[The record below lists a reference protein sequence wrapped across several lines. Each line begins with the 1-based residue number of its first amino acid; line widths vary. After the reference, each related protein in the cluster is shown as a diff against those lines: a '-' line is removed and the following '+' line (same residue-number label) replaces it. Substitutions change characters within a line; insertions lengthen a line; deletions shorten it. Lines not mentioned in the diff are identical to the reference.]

1 MNALVYSSSLV
12 AAFLGGILALF
23 APCCVVSLL
32 PTFVATA
39 TERGRR
45 RLPTTAI
52 IFSAGVATVLLPIVL
67 GVGALGQLVAR
78 YQRVVFLVI
87 GIFLAFLGVSIL
99 WGRGWTLPMPSLR
112 LRVGGSGPARV
123 FTLGLASGVASS
135 CCAPVVVGVVAM
147 SALAASPLG
156 AVGLAMAYVVGMVF
170 PLFVAALFSD
180 RLPKRWV
187 RVATGSGG
195 FVFRNRR
202 IAWQDLVAAGMFL
215 AVAAAAPSACHHGP
229 DELHAGLADVMEPL
243 GDGSGR
249 RRRRGAARLADL
261 HPGCRHRRARGVGR
275 RASVPLLASG
285 DLELDPCA
293 PGSTS
298 WRSQESRSV

>member
-1 MNALVYSSSLV
+1 VNALVYSSSLV

-215 AVAAAAPSACHHGP
+215 AVAAAALALAITGRMSYTP
-229 DELHAGLADVMEPL
+229 DWLTSWNRWATGLAGDVAVAL
-243 GDGSGR
+243 
-249 RRRRGAARLADL
+249 RGLPIFIQAAGIAVLAAL
-261 HPGCRHRRARGVGR
+261 VA
-275 RASVPLLASG
+275 VPLYR
-285 DLELDPCA
+285 
-293 PGSTS
+293 S
-298 WRSQESRSV
+298 WRAATLS

>member
-1 MNALVYSSSLV
+1 MAPASVNALVYSSSLV

-215 AVAAAAPSACHHGP
+215 AVAAAALALAITGRMSYTP
-229 DELHAGLADVMEPL
+229 DWLTSWNRWATGLAGDVAVAL
-243 GDGSGR
+243 
-249 RRRRGAARLADL
+249 RGLPIFIQAAGIAVLAAL
-261 HPGCRHRRARGVGR
+261 VA
-275 RASVPLLASG
+275 VPLYR
-285 DLELDPCA
+285 
-293 PGSTS
+293 S
-298 WRSQESRSV
+298 WRAATLS

>member
-215 AVAAAAPSACHHGP
+215 AVAAAALALAITGRMSYTP
-229 DELHAGLADVMEPL
+229 DWLTSWNRWATGLAGDVAVAL
-243 GDGSGR
+243 
-249 RRRRGAARLADL
+249 RGLPIFIQAAGIAVLAAL
-261 HPGCRHRRARGVGR
+261 VA
-275 RASVPLLASG
+275 VPLYR
-285 DLELDPCA
+285 
-293 PGSTS
+293 S
-298 WRSQESRSV
+298 WRAATLS

>member
-1 MNALVYSSSLV
+1 
-12 AAFLGGILALF
+12 
-23 APCCVVSLL
+23 VVSLL

-215 AVAAAAPSACHHGP
+215 AVAAAALALAITGRMSYTP
-229 DELHAGLADVMEPL
+229 DWLTSWNRWATGLAGDVAVAL
-243 GDGSGR
+243 
-249 RRRRGAARLADL
+249 RGLPIFIQAAGIAVLAAL
-261 HPGCRHRRARGVGR
+261 VA
-275 RASVPLLASG
+275 VPLYR
-285 DLELDPCA
+285 
-293 PGSTS
+293 S
-298 WRSQESRSV
+298 WRAATLS

>member
-39 TERGRR
+39 IERGRR

-112 LRVGGSGPARV
+112 LHVGGSGPARV

-180 RLPKRWV
+180 RLPQRWV

-215 AVAAAAPSACHHGP
+215 AVAAAALALAITGRMSYTP
-229 DELHAGLADVMEPL
+229 DWLTSWNRWATGLAGDVAVAL
-243 GDGSGR
+243 
-249 RRRRGAARLADL
+249 RGLPIFIQAAGIAVLTAL
-261 HPGCRHRRARGVGR
+261 VA
-275 RASVPLLASG
+275 VPLYR
-285 DLELDPCA
+285 
-293 PGSTS
+293 S
-298 WRSQESRSV
+298 WRAATLS

>member
-1 MNALVYSSSLV
+1 MAALASASMNALVYSSSLV

-32 PTFVATA
+32 PTFVAVA
-39 TERGRR
+39 IERGRR
-45 RLPTTAI
+45 RLPTTAL

-87 GIFLAFLGVSIL
+87 GVFLASLGVSIL
-99 WGRGWTLPMPSLR
+99 SGRHWALPLPALR
-112 LRVGGSGPARV
+112 LRARGSGPARV
-123 FTLGLASGVASS
+123 FSLGLASGVASS

-156 AVGLAMAYVVGMVF
+156 ALGLAAAYVLGMVF
-170 PLFVAALFSD
+170 PLFLAALFSD
-180 RLPKRWV
+180 RLPQRWA
-187 RVATGSGG
+187 RAATGSGD

-215 AVAAAAPSACHHGP
+215 AVAAAALTLAITGRMSYAP
-229 DELHAGLADVMEPL
+229 DWLTSWNRWATGLAGDVAVALRSLPL
-243 GDGSGR
+243 LVQ
-249 RRRRGAARLADL
+249 AAGIAVLAAL
-261 HPGCRHRRARGVGR
+261 VG
-275 RASVPLLASG
+275 VPLYR
-285 DLELDPCA
+285 
-293 PGSTS
+293 S
-298 WRSQESRSV
+298 WRAAT

>member
-1 MNALVYSSSLV
+1 MAALAPALVNALVYSSSLV

-32 PTFVATA
+32 PTFVAVA
-39 TERGRR
+39 IERGRR
-45 RLPTTAI
+45 RLPTTAL

-87 GIFLAFLGVSIL
+87 GVFLAFLGISIL
-99 WGRGWTLPMPSLR
+99 SGRHWALPLPALR
-112 LRVGGSGPARV
+112 LRARGSGPARV

-156 AVGLAMAYVVGMVF
+156 ALGLAAAYVLGMVF
-170 PLFVAALFSD
+170 PLFLAALFSD
-180 RLPKRWV
+180 RLPQRWV
-187 RVATGSGG
+187 RAATGSGG

-202 IAWQDLVAAGMFL
+202 IAWQELVAAGMFL
-215 AVAAAAPSACHHGP
+215 AVAAAALALAITGRMSYAP
-229 DELHAGLADVMEPL
+229 DWLTSWNRWATGLAGDVAVAL
-243 GDGSGR
+243 
-249 RRRRGAARLADL
+249 RGLPILVQAAGIAVLAAL
-261 HPGCRHRRARGVGR
+261 VG
-275 RASVPLLASG
+275 VPLYR
-285 DLELDPCA
+285 
-293 PGSTS
+293 S
-298 WRSQESRSV
+298 WRAATLS

>member
-1 MNALVYSSSLV
+1 VNALVYSSSLV

-32 PTFVATA
+32 PTFVATSI
-39 TERGRR
+39 ERGRR
-45 RLPTTAI
+45 RLPTTAL

-99 WGRGWTLPMPSLR
+99 WGRGWTLPMPNLG
-112 LRVGGSGPARV
+112 LRVRGSGLGRV

-156 AVGLAMAYVVGMVF
+156 ALGLAAAYVLGMVF
-170 PLFVAALFSD
+170 PLFLAALFSD
-180 RLPKRWV
+180 RLPQRWV
-187 RVATGSGG
+187 RAASNSGG
-195 FVFRNRR
+195 FVFGNRR

-215 AVAAAAPSACHHGP
+215 VVAVAALALAITGRMSYAPDWLTSWNRWAT
-229 DELHAGLADVMEPL
+229 GLAGDVAAAL
-243 GDGSGR
+243 
-249 RRRRGAARLADL
+249 RGLPIVVQAAGIAVLAAL
-261 HPGCRHRRARGVGR
+261 VG
-275 RASVPLLASG
+275 VPLYR
-285 DLELDPCA
+285 
-293 PGSTS
+293 S
-298 WRSQESRSV
+298 WRAATLS

>member
-1 MNALVYSSSLV
+1 VAALAPAPVNALVYSSSMV

-32 PTFVATA
+32 PTFVAVA
-39 TERGRR
+39 IERGRR
-45 RLPTTAI
+45 RLPTTAL

-99 WGRGWTLPMPSLR
+99 WGRGWSLPMPSLR

-123 FTLGLASGVASS
+123 FTIGLASGVASS
-135 CCAPVVVGVVAM
+135 CCAPVVIGVVAM

-156 AVGLAMAYVVGMVF
+156 ALGLAAAYVLGMVF
-170 PLFVAALFSD
+170 PLFLAALFSD
-180 RLPKRWV
+180 RLPQRWV
-187 RVATGSGG
+187 RAATGSGG

-202 IAWQDLVAAGMFL
+202 IAWQDLVAASMFL
-215 AVAAAAPSACHHGP
+215 AVAAAALALAITGRMSYAP
-229 DELHAGLADVMEPL
+229 DWLTSWNRWATGLAGDVAVALRGLPILVQAAGLAVL
-243 GDGSGR
+243 
-249 RRRRGAARLADL
+249 AAL
-261 HPGCRHRRARGVGR
+261 VG
-275 RASVPLLASG
+275 VPLYR
-285 DLELDPCA
+285 
-293 PGSTS
+293 S
-298 WRSQESRSV
+298 WRAAILS

>member
-1 MNALVYSSSLV
+1 V

-215 AVAAAAPSACHHGP
+215 AVAAAALALAITGRMSYTP
-229 DELHAGLADVMEPL
+229 DWLTSWNRWATGLAGDVAVAL
-243 GDGSGR
+243 
-249 RRRRGAARLADL
+249 RGLPIFIQAAGIAVLAAL
-261 HPGCRHRRARGVGR
+261 VA
-275 RASVPLLASG
+275 VPLYR
-285 DLELDPCA
+285 
-293 PGSTS
+293 S
-298 WRSQESRSV
+298 WRAATLS

>member
-1 MNALVYSSSLV
+1 MAALAPASVNALVYSSSLV

-32 PTFVATA
+32 PTFVAVA
-39 TERGRR
+39 IERGRR
-45 RLPTTAI
+45 RLPTTAL

-78 YQRVVFLVI
+78 YQRAVFLVI
-87 GIFLAFLGVSIL
+87 GVFLAFLGVSIL

-135 CCAPVVVGVVAM
+135 CCAPVVIGVVAM

-156 AVGLAMAYVVGMVF
+156 ALGLALAYVVGMVF

-180 RLPKRWV
+180 RLPQRWV
-187 RVATGSGG
+187 RAATDRRGISIG
-195 FVFRNRR
+195 NRQ
-202 IAWQDLVAAGMFL
+202 IAWQDLLAGGMFL
-215 AVAAAAPSACHHGP
+215 AVAAAALALAVTGRMSYAP
-229 DELHAGLADVMEPL
+229 DWLTSWNRWATGLAGDVAVAL
-243 GDGSGR
+243 
-249 RRRRGAARLADL
+249 RGLPIVVQAAGIAVLAAL
-261 HPGCRHRRARGVGR
+261 VG
-275 RASVPLLASG
+275 VPLYR
-285 DLELDPCA
+285 
-293 PGSTS
+293 S
-298 WRSQESRSV
+298 WRAATLS

>member
-1 MNALVYSSSLV
+1 VNALVYSSSLV

-215 AVAAAAPSACHHGP
+215 AVAAAALALAITGRMSYAP
-229 DELHAGLADVMEPL
+229 DWLTSWNRWATGLAGDVAVAL
-243 GDGSGR
+243 
-249 RRRRGAARLADL
+249 RGLPILVQAAGIAVLAAL
-261 HPGCRHRRARGVGR
+261 VG
-275 RASVPLLASG
+275 VPLYR
-285 DLELDPCA
+285 
-293 PGSTS
+293 S
-298 WRSQESRSV
+298 WRAATLS